1 MLTVHWHVF
10 SWSLDMQHP
19 KGYLIAVG
27 GAEDKGSEVEKERQ
41 NSLDFFTQG
50 ILTEIVSLAGKKNDP
65 KIEVVTAASSIP
77 DEVGQIYKKAF
88 RKLGCIEIGHL
99 KIPKREDAD
108 SKKTLERLEKC
119 NCILFSGGDQLRLCS
134 VLGGTEFM
142 DIVRERYETEHFV
155 IAGTSAGAAAM
166 SNTMICGGDETKAY
180 LKGKVELSIGFGF
193 LREVIIDTH
202 FDARGRFGR
211 LVQAIAAQPGAVGIG
226 LDEDTGV
233 IIERG
238 TKMRAI
244 GSSSVVVVDGTSIIH
259 NNIADIKGGMP
270 ISVANLVVHIMT
282 HSDVF
287 DINSR
292 EFTAVSS
299 PVHI

>member
-1 MLTVHWHVF
+1 
-10 SWSLDMQHP
+10 MQHP

-27 GAEDKGSEVEKERQ
+27 GAEDKGSEEEKERQ

-50 ILTEIVSLAGKKNDP
+50 ILNEIVGLAGRKGDP

-77 DEVGQIYKKAF
+77 NEVGQIYKRSF

-99 KIPKREDAD
+99 KITRREEADA
-108 SKKTLERLEKC
+108 KKTLERLEKC

-142 DIVRERYETEHFV
+142 DILRERYETEHFV

-180 LKGKVELSIGFGF
+180 LKGKVELSLGFGF
-193 LREVIIDTH
+193 LREVIFDTH

-233 IIERG
+233 IIEKG

-244 GSSSVVVVDGTSIIH
+244 GSSSVVVVDGTSISH
-259 NNIADIKGGMP
+259 NNIADIRNGMP

-299 PVHI
+299 PIHQN

>member
-1 MLTVHWHVF
+1 
-10 SWSLDMQHP
+10 MQHP

-27 GAEDKGSEVEKERQ
+27 GAEDKGTEEEKERK

-50 ILTEIVSLAGKKNDP
+50 ILNEIVGLAGKRTEP
-65 KIEVVTAASSIP
+65 KIEVVTSASSIP
-77 DEVGQIYKKAF
+77 DEVAHIYKKSF
-88 RKLGCIEIGHL
+88 RKLGCVEIGHL
-99 KIPKREDAD
+99 KITKREDAD
-108 SKKTLERLEKC
+108 TKKTLERLEKC

-134 VLGGTEFM
+134 LLGGTEFM
-142 DIVRERYETEHFV
+142 DILRERYETEHFV

-211 LVQAIAAQPGAVGIG
+211 LVQAIAAQPGAIGIG

-233 IIERG
+233 IIEKG
-238 TKMRAI
+238 TRMRAI
-244 GSSSVVVVDGTSIIH
+244 GSSSVVVVDGTSIAH

-282 HSDVF
+282 HCDVY

-299 PVHI
+299 PVHES

>member
-1 MLTVHWHVF
+1 
-10 SWSLDMQHP
+10 MQLP
-19 KGYLIAVG
+19 KGVLIAVG
-27 GAEDKGSEVEKERQ
+27 GAEDKGSEEEKERQ
-41 NSLDFFTQG
+41 NSLDFFKQG
-50 ILTEIVSLAGKKNDP
+50 ILNEIVGICGKKAEP
-65 KIEVVTAASSIP
+65 KIEVVTTASSIP
-77 DEVGQIYKKAF
+77 DEVAHVYKKAF
-88 RKLGCIEIGHL
+88 KKLGCIDIGHL
-99 KIPKREDAD
+99 KITKREEAD
-108 SKKTLERLEKC
+108 SKKVLERLEKC
-119 NCILFSGGDQLRLCS
+119 NGILFSGGDQLRLCS
-134 VLGGTEFM
+134 ILGGTEFM
-142 DIVRERYETEHFV
+142 DILHERYETEHFV

-233 IIERG
+233 IIEKG
-238 TKMRAI
+238 TKVSAI
-244 GSSSVVVVDGTSIIH
+244 GSSSVVVIDGTSISH
-259 NNIADIKGGMP
+259 NNIADIRNGMP
-270 ISVANLVVHIMT
+270 ISVANLVVHMMT

-292 EFTAVSS
+292 TFTGVSS
-299 PVHI
+299 PVHA

>member
-1 MLTVHWHVF
+1 
-10 SWSLDMQHP
+10 MQFP
-19 KGYLIAVG
+19 KGVLIAVG
-27 GAEDKGSEVEKERQ
+27 GAEDKGSEEEKERQ
-41 NSLDFFTQG
+41 NSLDFFKEG
-50 ILTEIVSLAGKKNDP
+50 ILNQIVHLCSKKSEP

-77 DEVGQIYKKAF
+77 DEVAQIYKKAF

-99 KIPKREDAD
+99 KMAKREDAD
-108 SKKTLERLEKC
+108 SKKVLERLEKC
-119 NCILFSGGDQLRLCS
+119 NGILFSGGDQLRLCS
-134 VLGGTEFM
+134 MLGGTEFM
-142 DIVRERYETEHFV
+142 DILKERYEKEHFI

-180 LKGKVELSIGFGF
+180 LKGKVELGFGLGF
-193 LREVIIDTH
+193 LQEVIIDTH

-233 IIERG
+233 IIEKG
-238 TKMRAI
+238 TRLKAI
-244 GSSSVVVVDGTSIIH
+244 GSSSVVIVDGTSISH
-259 NNIADIKGGMP
+259 NNIADIRSGMP
-270 ISVANLVVHIMT
+270 ISVADLKVHIMT

-292 EFTAVSS
+292 EFTGVSS
-299 PVHI
+299 PVHAN

>member
-1 MLTVHWHVF
+1 
-10 SWSLDMQHP
+10 MQYP
-19 KGYLIAVG
+19 RGYLIAVG
-27 GAEDKGSEVEKERQ
+27 GAEDKGTEAEKERQ

-50 ILTEIVSLAGKKNDP
+50 ILNEIVGLSGKKAEP

-77 DEVGQIYKKAF
+77 DEVAQVYKKSF

-99 KIPKREDAD
+99 KIQKRDDAD

-142 DIVRERYETEHFV
+142 DILRERYETEHFV
-155 IAGTSAGAAAM
+155 VAGTSAGAAAM

-211 LVQAIAAQPGAVGIG
+211 LVQAIAAQPGAIGIG

-233 IIERG
+233 IIEKG
-238 TKMRAI
+238 TRMRAI
-244 GSSSVVVVDGTSIIH
+244 GSSSVVVVDGTSISH

-270 ISVANLVVHIMT
+270 ISVANLIVHIMT
-282 HSDVF
+282 HSDVY

-292 EFTAVSS
+292 EFTGVAS
-299 PVHI
+299 PVHES

>member
-1 MLTVHWHVF
+1 
-10 SWSLDMQHP
+10 MQHP

-27 GAEDKGSEVEKERQ
+27 GAEDKGTEREKERQ

-50 ILTEIVSLAGKKNDP
+50 ILTEIVGLSGKKGDP

-99 KIPKREDAD
+99 RITKREEAD
-108 SKKTLERLEKC
+108 SKKILERLEKC
-119 NCILFSGGDQLRLCS
+119 NCLLFSGGDQVRLCS
-134 VLGGTEFM
+134 LLGGTEFM
-142 DIVRERYETEHFV
+142 DILRERYETEHFV

-233 IIERG
+233 IIEKG

-259 NNIADIKGGMP
+259 NNIADIRSGMP

-282 HSDVF
+282 HSDIF

-292 EFTAVSS
+292 EFTGVSS
-299 PVHI
+299 PVHAQ

>member
-1 MLTVHWHVF
+1 
-10 SWSLDMQHP
+10 MQLP
-19 KGYLIAVG
+19 KGVLIAVG
-27 GAEDKGSEVEKERQ
+27 GAEDKGSEEEKERQ
-41 NSLDFFTQG
+41 NSLDFFKQG
-50 ILTEIVSLAGKKNDP
+50 ILNEIVGFCGKKTEP
-65 KIEVVTAASSIP
+65 KIEVVTTASSIP
-77 DEVGQIYKKAF
+77 DEVAHVYKKAF
-88 RKLGCIEIGHL
+88 KKLGCIDIGHL
-99 KIPKREDAD
+99 KITKREEAD
-108 SKKTLERLEKC
+108 SKKILERLEKC
-119 NCILFSGGDQLRLCS
+119 NGILFSGGDQLRLCS

-142 DIVRERYETEHFV
+142 DILHERYETEHFV

-233 IIERG
+233 VIEKG
-238 TKMRAI
+238 TKVSAI
-244 GSSSVVVVDGTSIIH
+244 GSSSVVVIDGTSINH
-259 NNIADIKGGMP
+259 NNIADIRNGMP
-270 ISVANLVVHIMT
+270 ISVANLVVHMMT

-292 EFTAVSS
+292 TFTGVSS
-299 PVHI
+299 PVHAH